1 MFTFAQQF
9 SLAFAPKISSLIS
22 ILSSS
27 FVIVEII
34 RSPERRSRLYHR
46 LVLCMNICQS
56 IQSCCHFTGTWA
68 MPNDTRET
76 VGAIGNNFTCKTQ
89 AFLLSSPGTCV
100 PIYYSLL
107 SVLSYVAI
115 KNDFDEKKYKK
126 LEPAIHIIAIV
137 IPFTLSVTGLLFGFF
152 HPAGGWCWVDSHPL
166 YCELDPNVE
175 CEILIHPYYR
185 TAVSYISL
193 FFGCGM
199 TLVTMLIYYEVKK
212 QEKKSN
218 SSTVAYSR
226 TKSRIVLLQC
236 GLYLIVCILSYFGS
250 YVARMIQWKQ
260 RRVIYPLHMVSTIL
274 ITLQGFFNMVVYLFL
289 RNTAK
294 NRSIVHNAPFRSMDT
309 MSNSRNAS
317 NMIQGNEFSIFD
329 GSRSNAVSSESNE
342 ISDVQMDDEVILTA
356 SVTYVNE

>member
-1 MFTFAQQF
+1 
-9 SLAFAPKISSLIS
+9 
-22 ILSSS
+22 
-27 FVIVEII
+27 
-34 RSPERRSRLYHR
+34 
-46 LVLCMNICQS
+46 
-56 IQSCCHFTGTWA
+56 
-68 MPNDTRET
+68 MPSDTIET

-89 AFLLSSPGTCV
+89 AFLVVGPGMSV

-126 LEPAIHIIAIV
+126 LEPVIHV
-137 IPFTLSVTGLLFGFF
+137 ISITIPLALSTTGLIFGFY
-152 HPAGGWCWVDSHPL
+152 HPAGAWCWVDSHPFN
-166 YCELDPNVE
+166 CELDRNID
-175 CEILIHPYYR
+175 CEIIVHRYYR
-185 TAVSYISL
+185 SAFSSIAL
-193 FFGCGM
+193 FFGSGM
-199 TLVTMLIYYEVKK
+199 ILMTMLIYYEVKK
-212 QEKKSN
+212 QEKTNN
-218 SSTVAYSR
+218 SSTVAYSP

-236 GLYLIVCILSYFGS
+236 GLYLIVCVISYFGS